1 LPLVPSIVDAMPA
14 GGMAAVLSDPAQ
26 RAVHVD
32 TIVSFA
38 EQGDYDGI
46 DLDYEQF
53 AFADPR
59 DTWAATRP
67 HWVAFVAELAGR
79 LHAQGRT
86 LTVSI
91 PPVYDA
97 DRTADSGYWVY
108 DHGAIAE
115 HVDRIRIMAY
125 DFSTS
130 SPGPIAPLDWVRRA
144 IDGTV
149 AATGDPEKLVLG
161 IPLYGYNWPVGVA
174 GTCPPDG
181 DVGRTAITIR
191 TVDDLVALRGA
202 TPLYDPV
209 AGEWS
214 ATYDLVIEGD
224 GADGAGRVSCTQR
237 RQVQY
242 VDAEGARLR
251 IDLARAARLGGV
263 ALWAFG
269 YDDATL
275 WTAIAEIVRPPGR

>member
-1 LPLVPSIVDAMPA
+1 
-14 GGMAAVLSDPAQ
+14 
-26 RAVHVD
+26 
-32 TIVSFA
+32 
-38 EQGDYDGI
+38 
-46 DLDYEQF
+46 
-53 AFADPR
+53 
-59 DTWAATRP
+59 
-67 HWVAFVAELAGR
+67 VAFVAELAER

-91 PPVYDA
+91 PPVYDEG
-97 DRTADSGYWVY
+97 RTADSGYWVY

-149 AATGDPEKLVLG
+149 AATGDPGKLVLG
-161 IPLYGYNWPVGVA
+161 IPLYGYNWPVDVA

-181 DVGRTAITIR
+181 EVGRTAVTIR
-191 TVDDLVALRGA
+191 TVDDLIALRGA
-202 TPLYDPV
+202 TPLYD
-209 AGEWS
+209 AGTGEWS

-224 GADGAGRVSCTQR
+224 DGGGTGRVSCTQR
-237 RQVQY
+237 RQVHY

-251 IDLARAARLGGV
+251 IDLAREARLGGV

-269 YDDATL
+269 YDDDTL
-275 WTAIAEIVRPPGR
+275 WNAIAEIVRPPGR